1 MPELTLLQDEASV
14 PRSKGAHAIDVHVG
28 GRVKLRR
35 VLIGMSQEALGEKLG
50 LTFQQVQK
58 YEKATNRI
66 SASRLYQISEALG
79 VPVQFFFD
87 DLPGKAS
94 DAANIATLVGPP
106 VECAILEFLQ
116 SRQAMELHKA
126 FASISDPDIRSTLVA
141 HARALAQCS
150 PV

>member
-1 MPELTLLQDEASV
+1 MSELTFLQDEAPV
-14 PRSKGAHAIDVHVG
+14 PGSRSAQAIDVHVG

-35 VLIGMSQEALGEKLG
+35 VLLGMSQEMLGEKLG

-58 YEKATNRI
+58 YEKAANRI

-87 DLPGKAS
+87 DLPGKTS
-94 DAANIATLVGPP
+94 NGANIATLVEP
-106 VECAILEFLQ
+106 ALQRTILEFLQ

-126 FASISDPDIRSTLVA
+126 FASISDPDIRSTLVT
-141 HARALAQCS
+141 HTRALAQCS
-150 PV
+150 SV